1 MAYEGGQERVTRLK
15 ERINEIEPS
24 VVTVIAYDANGVKQ
38 GSGSGFF
45 IQSTKEGVARVFTN
59 QHVIEGAS
67 SFKIVLHD
75 GTEVPISGV
84 AYTSP
89 DKEVEDAAILTA
101 ENINAVPVKLG
112 DSSVLERGDQVFAMG
127 NPFGEIENAVTVGY
141 VSAPMKTVGKGAI
154 GKSGG
159 TSLAVDIN
167 INPGNS
173 GGPLVDV
180 ESGEVIGVN
189 TFVIGS
195 RVGAPSKAFSLSI
208 NELKTAIN
216 HTELLTDVHKVLH
229 TIISERD
236 PEKPLS
242 AVVREALLHCVAAIE
257 GKEGARE
264 VMAQANTQSLYLR
277 LIKDARANRAKY
289 IAYYEEIFGVTL
301 VQPINKEEK
310 EAEVH

>member
-1 MAYEGGQERVTRLK
+1 
-15 ERINEIEPS
+15 
-24 VVTVIAYDANGVKQ
+24 
-38 GSGSGFF
+38 
-45 IQSTKEGVARVFTN
+45 
-59 QHVIEGAS
+59 
-67 SFKIVLHD
+67 
-75 GTEVPISGV
+75 
-84 AYTSP
+84 
-89 DKEVEDAAILTA
+89 
-101 ENINAVPVKLG
+101 
-112 DSSVLERGDQVFAMG
+112 
-127 NPFGEIENAVTVGY
+127 
-141 VSAPMKTVGKGAI
+141 
-154 GKSGG
+154 
-159 TSLAVDIN
+159 
-167 INPGNS
+167 
-173 GGPLVDV
+173 
-180 ESGEVIGVN
+180 
-189 TFVIGS
+189 
-195 RVGAPSKAFSLSI
+195 
-208 NELKTAIN
+208 LKTAIN